1 MNCPVCRQPMIVLEL
16 DEVEID
22 HCTSCRGVWLDA
34 GELELLLGNPAARD
48 TFLHSLK
55 SDHSTAE
62 KHRRCPICAAKMEK
76 IAVGA
81 QKELSIDRCKRGD
94 GIWLDG
100 GELERILRMD
110 ELGLDQDREV
120 IKLLKDIFQ
129 CKTKQR
135 GG

>member
-1 MNCPVCRQPMIVLEL
+1 
-16 DEVEID
+16 VEID
-22 HCTSCRGVWLDA
+22 HCTSCRGAWLDA
-34 GELELLLGNPAARD
+34 GELELLLGDPASKDA
-48 TFLHSLK
+48 FLRSLK

-76 IAVGA
+76 IAVGDR
-81 QKELSIDRCKRGD
+81 KDLSIDRCKRGD

-100 GELERILRMD
+100 GELERILRME
-110 ELGLDQDREV
+110 ELGLDPDGEV

-129 CKTKQR
+129 CKMKQR